1 MSFSKVRFLLL
12 ELHPRVLLPSHGLL
26 LPVDEAVEEGGMGEL
41 ELEEAEEA
49 EEGVVVAEVVGMAV
63 ADLVEGVL
71 YAARFHHRT

>member
-26 LPVDEAVEEGGMGEL
+26 LPVDEAVEEGGMGEV
-41 ELEEAEEA
+41 ELEEAEE
-49 EEGVVVAEVVGMAV
+49 EVVVAEVVGMAV
-63 ADLVEGVL
+63 AGLVEGVL